1 VSCLRSSRASAVSL
15 ANFLTS
21 EKLTRLAA
29 ALLAIAIVTLP
40 ALAEDQ
46 SQPAQPQGS
55 QSSPAQDPAQD
66 NQQAKSFQPIVT
78 VPAGT
83 QLALV
88 LTHPLQSRYIHRGD
102 DIYAQITAPVNSG
115 NQVVI
120 PPGAFIDGR
129 VDKLELKNG
138 RAELRLQSMAITFPN
153 GYVAPI
159 AGPMTLESDDGYALK
174 DPGHGRAGAAIIAPL
189 AGFGLG
195 ALIGHAAYGSP
206 TQTIT
211 SSVPPGCTGPAPG
224 CLTSSVTGPGSPGK
238 GIAIG
243 AAVGG
248 GIGAVTMA
256 ALLVSSHNFYLDVG
270 SPVEMTLQHPIT
282 LQEDELAAAGPQS
295 MQQPVQPI
303 APRPL
308 PPPLPPNNGTC
319 YIPGTPGTPSTTI
332 PGPPGPD
339 GIPGPPT
346 IIPGTP
352 PTPPT
357 PYPCP

>member
-1 VSCLRSSRASAVSL
+1 VSCLRSNRASAVSL

-21 EKLTRLAA
+21 EKLTRLA

-46 SQPAQPQGS
+46 SQPAQPRDS
-55 QSSPAQDPAQD
+55 QSSTVQD
-66 NQQAKSFQPIVT
+66 NEQAKSFQPIVT
-78 VPAGT
+78 IPAGT

-102 DIYAQITAPVNSG
+102 DIYAQITAPVNYG
-115 NQVVI
+115 NQVAI

-129 VDKLELKNG
+129 VDKLELKGG

-153 GYVAPI
+153 GYVAPVP
-159 AGPMTLESDDGYALK
+159 GPMTLESDDGYALK
-174 DPGHGRAGAAIIAPL
+174 DPGHGRAGVAVIAPF
-189 AGFGLG
+189 AGVGLG

-211 SSVPPGCTGPAPG
+211 STLPPGCTGPPPG

-238 GIAIG
+238 GIVIG

-282 LQEDELAAAGPQS
+282 LQEDATAAAGQFPPPS
-295 MQQPVQPI
+295 VQPI

-308 PPPLPPNNGTC
+308 PPPLPPPSPNNGTC
-319 YIPGTPGTPSTTI
+319 YTPGTPGTPSTTI

-339 GIPGPPT
+339 GVPGPPT
-346 IIPGTP
+346 VIPGIP